1 MPRERQLVS
10 DLSPAATKLE
20 DYPPALTRVNDGNLY
35 MSNSYRH
42 RSRIE
47 AIEGIGRVVIGRALA
62 AQAQAELRSAL
73 QVTWPAADQFSL
85 ARQDDDSIH
94 VTAWFDQIGV
104 EHPVDDDDVPLVIR
118 APLARWC
125 AVDVA
130 VPTGVV
136 WLTDLALEPDTDAVA
151 REIRAALD
159 ELETDPSTA

>member
-1 MPRERQLVS
+1 MSQNDIDHAGETTTLRDLGPWAVS
-10 DLSPAATKLE
+10 AEA
-20 DYPPALTRVNDGNLY
+20 GNLY